1 MGFKTDTLTAKN
13 SGSSLTTNATSV
25 DFNTNLKASVSGTD
39 VTVDSIVDIVVTVN
53 GNNKYVIDGVA
64 QADIAISKGT
74 TYRFDVSDS
83 SNANHPFALST
94 SVGGSEYTT
103 GKTSS
108 GTAGNS
114 GAYVQYTTSQATPD
128 SLYYYC
134 TTHGSGMGGNV
145 HSGAVGGNITQ
156 LSDGKVGIG
165 ITSPSKA
172 LDVDGQL
179 KVRGASSTSKI
190 FGSHAS
196 NHAIAI
202 DGSSNVTIPQNIT
215 ITGTTSLNGVEYTWP
230 AADAS
235 SSGYQLTSDGS
246 GGLSW
251 AAAGS
256 GGGGSGIASVAA
268 DTTPQLGGDLDVNG
282 NNIVSTSDGDIT
294 ITPNGTGDIVL
305 DGQKWPQAD
314 GSSGQYLKTDGSG
327 QLSWGT
333 VSGGGGGGSSTVA
346 LLGSSTSAITAGA
359 SAAIDATHTSNHA
372 ISTDNVIIPVNTS
385 SSAVTITLYSTSGNA
400 GRVVCVKDVGGAAYT
415 NNITIDT
422 YGSETIDGQATQAI
436 SSNYG
441 AVKMFCD
448 GSNWF
453 II

>member
-39 VTVDSIVDIVVTVN
+39 VTVDSIVDIVVTVASS
-53 GNNKYVIDGVA
+53 KFVIDGVS

-83 SNANHPFALST
+83 SNASHPFRLSAT
-94 SVGGSEYTT
+94 SAHGTEYTT
-103 GKTSS
+103 GKTVS
-108 GTAGNS
+108 GTQGSS

-134 TTHGSGMGGNV
+134 TSHSGMGGNV

-165 ITSPSKA
+165 VTSPSKA
-172 LDVDGQL
+172 LDVDGQI

-196 NHAIAI
+196 DHAIAI

-215 ITGTTSLNGVEYTWP
+215 ITGTTSLNGVTYTWP
-230 AADAS
+230 SSDAS

-256 GGGGSGIASVAA
+256 GGGGSGISSVVA
-268 DTTPQLGGDLDVNG
+268 DTAPQLGGDLDVNG
-282 NNIVSTSDGDIT
+282 NDIVSASGGDIT
-294 ITPNGTGDIVL
+294 ITPNGTGNIIL

-333 VSGGGGGGSSTVA
+333 VSGGGGGSSTVS

-359 SAAIDATHTSNHA
+359 SAAIDATHTGDHT

-385 SSAVTITLYSTSGNA
+385 SSAVTITLYAASGNA
-400 GRVVCVKDVGGAAYT
+400 GRIVCVKDVGGAAYT
-415 NNITIDT
+415 NNITIDANS
-422 YGSETIDGQATQAI
+422 SETIDGQTTQTI

-441 AVKMFCD
+441 AVTMFCD

-453 II
+453 VI

>member
-94 SVGGSEYTT
+94 SVGGGEYTT
-103 GKTSS
+103 GRTSN
-108 GTAGNS
+108 GTEGNS

-134 TTHGSGMGGNV
+134 KTHGSGMGGNV

-165 ITSPSKA
+165 VASPSKA
-172 LDVDGQL
+172 LDVDGQI
-179 KVRGASSTSKI
+179 KVRGASNTSKI

-202 DGSSNVTIPQNIT
+202 DGREGGMSTL
-215 ITGTTSLNGVEYTWP
+215 GHP
-230 AADAS
+230 AMRVV
-235 SSGYQLTSDGS
+235 L
-246 GGLSW
+246 
-251 AAAGS
+251 
-256 GGGGSGIASVAA
+256 GIN
-268 DTTPQLGGDLDVNG
+268 LRR
-282 NNIVSTSDGDIT
+282 
-294 ITPNGTGDIVL
+294 
-305 DGQKWPQAD
+305 
-314 GSSGQYLKTDGSG
+314 
-327 QLSWGT
+327 
-333 VSGGGGGGSSTVA
+333 TVA
-346 LLGSSTSAITAGA
+346 VACLGPRQVPEVAVA
-359 SAAIDATHTSNHA
+359 
-372 ISTDNVIIPVNTS
+372 VLRQLRLIPRLS
-385 SSAVTITLYSTSGNA
+385 
-400 GRVVCVKDVGGAAYT
+400 
-415 NNITIDT
+415 
-422 YGSETIDGQATQAI
+422 
-436 SSNYG
+436 
-441 AVKMFCD
+441 
-448 GSNWF
+448 
-453 II
+453 